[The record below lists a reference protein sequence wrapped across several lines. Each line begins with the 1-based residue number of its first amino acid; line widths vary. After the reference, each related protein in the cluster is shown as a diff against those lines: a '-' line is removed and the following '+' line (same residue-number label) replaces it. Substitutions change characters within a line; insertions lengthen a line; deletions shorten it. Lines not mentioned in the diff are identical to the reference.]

1 MSGYAVFSRFS
12 LNYGASK
19 LVEIIFL
26 SPTSLDVSMRQPR
39 IFIYSRSGS
48 AGLWFPWGAG
58 ERLLKNTNTT
68 ANQSKV
74 FPYHTVQCTG
84 LNAFSHLQYL
94 YTMFSVLVIRRR
106 LICSQLETRG
116 RILGR
121 NTDKSLK
128 SFPPFYSQSL
138 YSFALRF
145 LFLQTHLTSYIFLQL
160 MQPLTYFYK
169 SVDVLCKG
177 KRRKTW

>member
-74 FPYHTVQCTG
+74 FPFPVLYCTG
-84 LNAFSHLQYL
+84 LYAFSHIFIQDIFLVGHSETAYLFSTRDQRPNSWTKYRQKSEEFSSILFTVPLQL
-94 YTMFSVLVIRRR
+94 
-106 LICSQLETRG
+106 CLE
-116 RILGR
+116 ISISS
-121 NTDKSLK
+121 NSLNLLHIP
-128 SFPPFYSQSL
+128 STHATSYV
-138 YSFALRF
+138 
-145 LFLQTHLTSYIFLQL
+145 FLQISWCAL
-160 MQPLTYFYK
+160 
-169 SVDVLCKG
+169 
-177 KRRKTW
+177 